1 MTDGTSRAAFHG
13 NCHNFLVWYSPYLFV
28 IGTLAYIEHMVV
40 PAVVGVRG
48 SKEFWLYPSTTAS
61 VWIGG
66 RVMML
71 LFSENGLAARMST
84 AGWLH
89 FGPLHAH
96 RQWMSFAASPLPPG
110 TWPAR
115 HFLIYRT
122 NSANINVCR
131 LHIRILYDFVSAYHN
146 ISVVTLLF
154 WLHALN
160 ILACDTKV

>member
-1 MTDGTSRAAFHG
+1 MELGVVRDLVVGTSGPLLGLDSTNTAPDLVSLRQANLWREMTDGTSRAAFHG

-71 LFSENGLAARMST
+71 LFSESMG
-84 AGWLH
+84 
-89 FGPLHAH
+89 
-96 RQWMSFAASPLPPG
+96 
-110 TWPAR
+110 
-115 HFLIYRT
+115 
-122 NSANINVCR
+122 
-131 LHIRILYDFVSAYHN
+131 
-146 ISVVTLLF
+146 
-154 WLHALN
+154 
-160 ILACDTKV
+160 